1 MQLRGRQ
8 LICAGGHRFDIARQG
23 YVNLTTG
30 RGGTGTADSAA
41 MVVARDRFLSRGHY
55 QPVAASVRSLAA
67 QCDHGG
73 HGLVVNLAGGTGYY
87 LAGALDALPHRHGV
101 CLDLSAPAL
110 RRAARAHPRV
120 AAIGADV
127 WQHLPLAAGSAAV
140 VLSVFGPRN
149 PAEIDRILTPGGTLI
164 IVVPGA
170 THLRELRRPLGLIGI
185 DQRKSQRLAEAFRGY
200 ARSGVTR
207 LRFRLALDHAALTA
221 LVTMGPSAR
230 HLTQETLAARIHA
243 LPSPATVTADLQ
255 IRAYRHRQRV

>member
-67 QCDHGG
+67 QGDHGG
-73 HGLVVNLAGGTGYY
+73 
-87 LAGALDALPHRHGV
+87 
-101 CLDLSAPAL
+101 
-110 RRAARAHPRV
+110 
-120 AAIGADV
+120 
-127 WQHLPLAAGSAAV
+127 Q
-140 VLSVFGPRN
+140 
-149 PAEIDRILTPGGTLI
+149 
-164 IVVPGA
+164 
-170 THLRELRRPLGLIGI
+170 LGLIGI

-243 LPSPATVTADLQ
+243 LPSPATVAADLQ
-255 IRAYRHRQRV
+255 IRAYRHRQRG